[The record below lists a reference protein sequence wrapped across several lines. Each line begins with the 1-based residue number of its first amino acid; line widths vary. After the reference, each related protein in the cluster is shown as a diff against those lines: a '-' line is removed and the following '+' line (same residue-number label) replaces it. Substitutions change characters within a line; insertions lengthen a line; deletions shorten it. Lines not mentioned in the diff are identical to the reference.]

1 MITRLRDEAVVIGDG
16 VEVRVLRIG
25 RDGVRLGV
33 SAPPHIRVHRR
44 EIYDL
49 IRDQNRVAAQS
60 SGSHRAVIERMRRSA
75 RRDETRLPDTH
86 DL

>member
-1 MITRLRDEAVVIGDG
+1 MLVITRRRDEAVVIGDG

-33 SAPPHIRVHRR
+33 SAPPDVGVHRS

-49 IRDQNRVAAQS
+49 IRDQNRVAAKSCRSPQ
-60 SGSHRAVIERMRRSA
+60 ALIAQVRRSPGGVTS
-75 RRDETRLPDTH
+75 DDTH